1 VRAAQ
6 KLLGEPTIGGGSAR
20 AGVVL
25 KRVKGVKYAPMPP
38 RMYKNSEKT
47 GSFEHFVAYKLP
59 KMLFFAKKYLT
70 RYTPETF
77 FEESINFKI
86 FRYLSDFGVMSVQ
99 SFGSDIH
106 PQPPRLRLK
115 LSPEKVP

>member
-1 VRAAQ
+1 
-6 KLLGEPTIGGGSAR
+6 
-20 AGVVL
+20 
-25 KRVKGVKYAPMPP
+25 MPP

-47 GSFEHFVAYKLP
+47 GGFEHFVAYKLL
-59 KMLFFAKKYLT
+59 KMLIFAKKYLT

-77 FEESINFKI
+77 FDESINFKI
-86 FRYLSDFGVMSVQ
+86 FCYLSDFGVMPVQ